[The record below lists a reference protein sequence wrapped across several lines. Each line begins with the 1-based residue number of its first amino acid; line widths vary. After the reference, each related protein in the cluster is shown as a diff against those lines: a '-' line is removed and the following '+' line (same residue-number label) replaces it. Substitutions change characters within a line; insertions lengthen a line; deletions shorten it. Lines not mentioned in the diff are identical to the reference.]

1 MFDIEE
7 KILELDE
14 VAEAEV
20 TKFKIDG
27 EEYSIIRQSDI
38 LAIVE

>member
-7 KILELDE
+7 RILELDE

-20 TKFKIDG
+20 TNFNIDG
-27 EEYSIIRQSDI
+27 EEYSALS
-38 LAIVE
+38 